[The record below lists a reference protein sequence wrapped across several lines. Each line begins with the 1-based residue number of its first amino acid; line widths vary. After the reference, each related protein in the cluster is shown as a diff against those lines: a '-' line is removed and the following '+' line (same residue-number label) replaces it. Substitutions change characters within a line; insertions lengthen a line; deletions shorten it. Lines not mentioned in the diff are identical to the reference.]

1 MRGAAPP
8 VRMRHPPT
16 PGGTGRESRP
26 VPETEAINVDLRG
39 REPPSFIAVEGP
51 IGVGKTTL
59 AKRLAASFNYQTLL
73 EEAEQNP
80 FLEKFYRNREQAA
93 LATQLFFLFQRAQK
107 IQDLR
112 QADIFEPVRVADFLI
127 DKDPLFARIN
137 LSREEF
143 ELYQK
148 IYRQTTIDA
157 PRPDLV
163 IYLQA
168 STDVLLSRID
178 NRGIPSEQAIGRDYL
193 ERLNEVYSE
202 FFLYYDEA
210 PLLIVNA
217 SEIDLANGETDY
229 RHLVDYLLD
238 IRSGRH
244 YFNPTFF
251 G

>member
-1 MRGAAPP
+1 M
-8 VRMRHPPT
+8 
-16 PGGTGRESRP
+16 
-26 VPETEAINVDLRG
+26 
-39 REPPSFIAVEGP
+39 PPSHRTRTDRGYTHPMPNTTVTRINLKGRKPPAYIAVEGP

-59 AKRLAASFNYQTLL
+59 AKRLAASFNYQIML
-73 EEAEQNP
+73 ENAEENP
-80 FLEKFYRNREQAA
+80 FLDRFYRNRKEAA
-93 LATQLFFLFQRAQK
+93 LATQLFFLFQRSQK

-127 DKDPLFARIN
+127 EKDPLFARIN
-137 LSREEF
+137 LDRDEF

-148 IYRQTTIDA
+148 VYQQLTIDA

-168 STDVLLSRID
+168 APDILLGRIE
-178 NRGIPSEQAIGRDYL
+178 NRGIAAERGIERDYL
-193 ERLNEVYSE
+193 ERLNEVYSD
-202 FFLYYDEA
+202 FFLYYDDA

-217 SEIDLANGETDY
+217 SELDLANSDADY
-229 RHLVDYLLD
+229 NHLVDYLLD
-238 IRSGRH
+238 IRNGRH

>member
-1 MRGAAPP
+1 MAR
-8 VRMRHPPT
+8 RRY
-16 PGGTGRESRP
+16 RRP
-26 VPETEAINVDLRG
+26 VAGKKQALKRETKAINTDLKG
-39 REPPSFIAVEGP
+39 RTPPSYIAVEGP

-59 AKRLAASFNYQTLL
+59 TKRLAASFNYQTLL

-80 FLEKFYRNREQAA
+80 FLERFYRNRQQAA

-127 DKDPLFARIN
+127 EKDPLFARIN
-137 LSREEF
+137 LDREEYQ
-143 ELYQK
+143 LYEKVYQ
-148 IYRQTTIDA
+148 QLTIDA
-157 PRPDLV
+157 PKPDLV

-178 NRGIPSEQAIGRDYL
+178 NRAKRYEQGIQRDYL
-193 ERLNEVYSE
+193 EQLNEVYSE

-217 SEIDLANGETDY
+217 SEIDLANDPADY
-229 RHLVDYLLD
+229 LQLVDYLLD

>member
-1 MRGAAPP
+1 MLDNAVANIDLKGRTPP
-8 VRMRHPPT
+8 
-16 PGGTGRESRP
+16 
-26 VPETEAINVDLRG
+26 A
-39 REPPSFIAVEGP
+39 FIAVEGP
-51 IGVGKTTL
+51 IGVGKTIL
-59 AKRLAASFNYQTLL
+59 AKKLAASFNYNTLL
-73 EEAEQNP
+73 EDAEDNP
-80 FLEKFYRNREQAA
+80 FLEKFYQNRKQAA
-93 LATQLFFLFQRAQK
+93 LATQLFFLFQRTQK
-107 IQDLR
+107 IQDMR
-112 QADIFEPVRVADFLI
+112 QADIFEPVRVSDFLI
-127 DKDPLFARIN
+127 EKDPLFARVN
-137 LSREEF
+137 LERDEF
-143 ELYQK
+143 QLYEKVYQ
-148 IYRQTTIDA
+148 QLTIDA

-178 NRGIPSEQAIGRDYL
+178 SRGLPFEQGIERDYL

-202 FFLYYDEA
+202 FFLYYDGA

-217 SEIDLANGETDY
+217 SEIDLVNGEMDY

>member
-1 MRGAAPP
+1 M
-8 VRMRHPPT
+8 
-16 PGGTGRESRP
+16 
-26 VPETEAINVDLRG
+26 
-39 REPPSFIAVEGP
+39 
-51 IGVGKTTL
+51 GKTTL
-59 AKRLAASFNYQTLL
+59 TKRLADTFNYQTVL

-80 FLEKFYRNREQAA
+80 FLEKFYRNRQQAA

-107 IQDLR
+107 IQDMR

-127 DKDPLFARIN
+127 EKDPLFARIN
-137 LSREEF
+137 LDREEF
-143 ELYQK
+143 QLYEKVYQ
-148 IYRQTTIDA
+148 QLTIDA
-157 PRPDLV
+157 PQPDLV

-168 STDVLLSRID
+168 STDVLQSRID
-178 NRGIPSEQAIGRDYL
+178 NRGIPSEQAIERDYL

-202 FFLYYDEA
+202 FFLYYDGA

-217 SEIDLANGETDY
+217 SEIDLANGDADY
-229 RHLVDYLLD
+229 NHLVDYMLD

>member
-1 MRGAAPP
+1 MTPDDQTTINIDLKGRTPP
-8 VRMRHPPT
+8 V
-16 PGGTGRESRP
+16 
-26 VPETEAINVDLRG
+26 
-39 REPPSFIAVEGP
+39 FIAVEGP

-59 AKRLAASFNYQTLL
+59 AKKLAASFNYTTLL
-73 EEAEQNP
+73 EDAEENP

-93 LATQLFFLFQRAQK
+93 LAAQLFFLFQRSQK
-107 IQDLR
+107 IQDMR
-112 QADIFEPVRVADFLI
+112 QADIFENVRVADFLI

-137 LSREEF
+137 LEQDEF
-143 ELYQK
+143 QLYEKVYQ
-148 IYRQTTIDA
+148 QLTIDA
-157 PRPDLV
+157 PKPDLV

-178 NRGIPSEQAIGRDYL
+178 SRGLAYEQGIERPYL

-202 FFLYYDEA
+202 FFLYYDDA

-217 SEIDLANGETDY
+217 SEIDLANSEADY

>member
-1 MRGAAPP
+1 VINIDLKGRTPP
-8 VRMRHPPT
+8 
-16 PGGTGRESRP
+16 
-26 VPETEAINVDLRG
+26 A
-39 REPPSFIAVEGP
+39 FIAVEGP

-59 AKRLAASFNYQTLL
+59 AKKLAASFNYQTLL
-73 EEAEQNP
+73 EDAEENP
-80 FLEKFYRNREQAA
+80 FLEQFYRNRKQAA

-107 IQDLR
+107 IQDMR
-112 QADIFEPVRVADFLI
+112 QADIFEPVRVSDFLVE
-127 DKDPLFARIN
+127 KDPLFARLN
-137 LSREEF
+137 LDRDEYL
-143 ELYQK
+143 LYEKVYQ
-148 IYRQTTIDA
+148 QLTIDA

-168 STDVLLSRID
+168 STDILLSRIES
-178 NRGIPSEQAIGRDYL
+178 RGIPHEQGIDRDYL

-202 FFLYYDEA
+202 FFLYYDGA

-217 SEIDLANGETDY
+217 SEIDLANSEADY
-229 RHLVDYLLD
+229 GHLVDYMLD

>member
-1 MRGAAPP
+1 MPDATALEIDLKGRKPP
-8 VRMRHPPT
+8 
-16 PGGTGRESRP
+16 
-26 VPETEAINVDLRG
+26 AY
-39 REPPSFIAVEGP
+39 IAVEGP

-73 EEAEQNP
+73 ENAEENP
-80 FLEKFYRNREQAA
+80 FLERFYRNRKQAA
-93 LATQLFFLFQRAQK
+93 LATQLFFLFQRSQK

-127 DKDPLFARIN
+127 EKDPLFARIN
-137 LSREEF
+137 LDRDEF
-143 ELYQK
+143 QLYQK
-148 IYRQTTIDA
+148 VYRQLTIDA

-168 STDVLLSRID
+168 SPDVLLGRIET
-178 NRGIPSEQAIGRDYL
+178 RGISAERAIDRDYL

-202 FFLYYDEA
+202 FFLYYDDA

-217 SEIDLANGETDY
+217 SELDLANSDADY
-229 RHLVDYLLD
+229 IHLVEYLLE